1 MVEAGVESSS
11 LMHLL
16 SVERAQTG
24 ELRELPLQAKADSS
38 DQLNEWQHPHQ
49 QWLADSF
56 HAI

>member
-1 MVEAGVESSS
+1 
-11 LMHLL
+11 MHLL

-24 ELRELPLQAKADSS
+24 ELRELPMQAKADSS
-38 DQLNEWQHPHQ
+38 GQLNEWHHPHQ